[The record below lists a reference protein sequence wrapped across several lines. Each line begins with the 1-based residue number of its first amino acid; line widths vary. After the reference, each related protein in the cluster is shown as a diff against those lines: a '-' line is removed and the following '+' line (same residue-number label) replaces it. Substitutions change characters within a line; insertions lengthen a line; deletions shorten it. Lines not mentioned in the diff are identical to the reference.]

1 MDNYSTRATA
11 AAVNSLV
18 KHGNKSLAEQDWDA
32 AADYFA
38 RALEADSSS
47 PQAHLQL
54 YLASRHLMG
63 LEELPAIA
71 EKIIEVTPAERTP
84 LADVLQLQAELDAA
98 AAERAAAQG
107 PEAEQ
112 GDDAEKGVGAEGEAA
127 AKDEPASAQLA
138 ETERSDSSEKD
149 VEAAQGA
156 GSEKD
161 LESGQPAADA
171 GEPEPAVAPAPG
183 PEAVSEPAAEPGSE
197 AAAGSEAAT
206 SPDTE
211 SAAEPG
217 SEAVTGSDTESESEA
232 PEPEAPAAAP
242 AEPAASE
249 AAAEAEPAASEAVAE
264 AEPDASEAVSEPAP
278 EPDASQPEPAP
289 DSAALRAE
297 VRATLA
303 DPAANG
309 IRAPYDQRL
318 SNLAEA
324 RAAFEDAFDDEDWAL
339 ALELAPLDLKRHMER
354 ARADAE
360 ERFSQAQ
367 AQEQVLLDQM
377 CQVAARRVP
386 KVELA
391 TSAAEGSCSDA
402 LAAFERVKGEEHEKV
417 SGKYSFLKG
426 NLRTAG
432 VSLWVGVVL
441 VVLGALM
448 LVATL
453 LPHDG
458 TVAAAAPA
466 AFPEV
471 FAPLAVV
478 LVAVGVVVLFLRVM
492 LVRANR
498 QGMGAHAEEKA
509 SVSSDLARTSEQLE
523 DLVAAVRARELN
535 LRNLPLDAPEE
546 DFDAACAELADSVL
560 DLTGSRSP
568 VPSSAGA
575 R

>member
-112 GDDAEKGVGAEGEAA
+112 DSEAEQGDDAEKGVGAEGETA
-127 AKDEPASAQLA
+127 AKDEPASAQAA
-138 ETERSDSSEKD
+138 ETERSASSEKD

-183 PEAVSEPAAEPGSE
+183 PAAVSEPAAEPGSE

-211 SAAEPG
+211 SEPEPG

-249 AAAEAEPAASEAVAE
+249 VVAEAEPAA
-264 AEPDASEAVSEPAP
+264 
-278 EPDASQPEPAP
+278 EPAP

-303 DPAANG
+303 DTAANG

>member
-183 PEAVSEPAAEPGSE
+183 PAAVSEPAAEPGSE
-197 AAAGSEAAT
+197 AAAGSDTEPG
-206 SPDTE
+206 SDTE
-211 SAAEPG
+211 SEPG
-217 SEAVTGSDTESESEA
+217 SEAATGSDTESESEA
-232 PEPEAPAAAP
+232 PEPEVPAAAP

-249 AAAEAEPAASEAVAE
+249 PVAE
-264 AEPDASEAVSEPAP
+264 AEPDASEAVAEPG
-278 EPDASQPEPAP
+278 ASQPEPAP

>member
-112 GDDAEKGVGAEGEAA
+112 GVDAEKGVGAEGEAA
-127 AKDEPASAQLA
+127 AKDEPASAQVA
-138 ETERSDSSEKD
+138 ETERSASSEKD

-183 PEAVSEPAAEPGSE
+183 PAAVSEPAAEPGSE
-197 AAAGSEAAT
+197 AAAGS
-206 SPDTE
+206 DTE
-211 SAAEPG
+211 PAPG
-217 SEAVTGSDTESESEA
+217 SEAAAGSDTESESEA
-232 PEPEAPAAAP
+232 PEPEVPAAAP
-242 AEPAASE
+242 AEPAASQP
-249 AAAEAEPAASEAVAE
+249 EPAAIQPAPAAE
-264 AEPDASEAVSEPAP
+264 AEPDASEAVAEPG
-278 EPDASQPEPAP
+278 ASQPAPAAEPAP

-303 DPAANG
+303 DTAANG

>member
-112 GDDAEKGVGAEGEAA
+112 GDDAEKGDDAVKGVGAEGEAA
-127 AKDEPASAQLA
+127 AKDEPASAQVA
-138 ETERSDSSEKD
+138 ETERSVSSEKD

-183 PEAVSEPAAEPGSE
+183 PAAVSEPAAEPGSE
-197 AAAGSEAAT
+197 AAAGSDTEPG
-206 SPDTE
+206 SDTE
-211 SAAEPG
+211 SEPG
-217 SEAVTGSDTESESEA
+217 SEAATGSDTESESEA
-232 PEPEAPAAAP
+232 PEPEVPAAAP

-249 AAAEAEPAASEAVAE
+249 PVAE
-264 AEPDASEAVSEPAP
+264 AEPDASEAVAEPG
-278 EPDASQPEPAP
+278 ASQPEPAP

>member
-127 AKDEPASAQLA
+127 AKDEPASAQVA
-138 ETERSDSSEKD
+138 ETERSVSSEKD

-183 PEAVSEPAAEPGSE
+183 PAAVSEPAAEPE
-197 AAAGSEAAT
+197 PAPEPGSEAAT

-211 SAAEPG
+211 SAPEPG

-232 PEPEAPAAAP
+232 PEPEAPAATP
-242 AEPAASE
+242 AEPA
-249 AAAEAEPAASEAVAE
+249 AE
-264 AEPDASEAVSEPAP
+264 AEPDASETVAEPA
-278 EPDASQPEPAP
+278 ASQPAPAP

>member
-98 AAERAAAQG
+98 AAERADAQG

-112 GDDAEKGVGAEGEAA
+112 GDDAEKGDDAVKGVGAEGKAA
-127 AKDEPASAQLA
+127 AKDEPASAQVA
-138 ETERSDSSEKD
+138 ETERSASSEKD

-183 PEAVSEPAAEPGSE
+183 PAAVSEPAAEPE
-197 AAAGSEAAT
+197 PA
-206 SPDTE
+206 P
-211 SAAEPG
+211 EPG

-249 AAAEAEPAASEAVAE
+249 VVAEAEPAASQPEPAASEAVAE
-264 AEPDASEAVSEPAP
+264 PG
-278 EPDASQPEPAP
+278 ASQPEPVP

-324 RAAFEDAFDDEDWAL
+324 RAAFEDAFDDEDWTL

>member
-84 LADVLQLQAELDAA
+84 LADVLQMQAELDA

-127 AKDEPASAQLA
+127 AKDEPASAQVA

-183 PEAVSEPAAEPGSE
+183 PAAVSEPAAEPGSE
-197 AAAGSEAAT
+197 VA
-206 SPDTE
+206 
-211 SAAEPG
+211 
-217 SEAVTGSDTESESEA
+217 TGSDTESESEA

-249 AAAEAEPAASEAVAE
+249 AAAEAEPAASQPAASEAVAE

>member
-112 GDDAEKGVGAEGEAA
+112 GDDAEKGDDAVKGVGAEGEAA

-197 AAAGSEAAT
+197 AAAGS
-206 SPDTE
+206 DTE
-211 SAAEPG
+211 PAPG
-217 SEAVTGSDTESESEA
+217 SEAATGSDTES
-232 PEPEAPAAAP
+232 EPEAPAAAP
-242 AEPAASE
+242 AEPAASQT
-249 AAAEAEPAASEAVAE
+249 APAAEAEPG
-264 AEPDASEAVSEPAP
+264 
-278 EPDASQPEPAP
+278 ASQPAPAAEPVP

-309 IRAPYDQRL
+309 IRVPYDQRL

-432 VSLWVGVVL
+432 VSLWVGVVF

>member
-183 PEAVSEPAAEPGSE
+183 PAAVSEPAAEPGSE

-211 SAAEPG
+211 SAGEPG

-232 PEPEAPAAAP
+232 PEPEVPAAAP

-249 AAAEAEPAASEAVAE
+249 PVAE
-264 AEPDASEAVSEPAP
+264 AEPDASEAVAEPG
-278 EPDASQPEPAP
+278 ASQPEPAP

>member
-107 PEAEQ
+107 PEAERGPEAEQ
-112 GDDAEKGVGAEGEAA
+112 GDDAEKGVGAEGKAA
-127 AKDEPASAQLA
+127 AKDEPASAQVA
-138 ETERSDSSEKD
+138 ETERSASSEKD

-183 PEAVSEPAAEPGSE
+183 PAAVSEPAAEPGSE

-211 SAAEPG
+211 SEPEPG

-249 AAAEAEPAASEAVAE
+249 VVAEAEPAA
-264 AEPDASEAVSEPAP
+264 
-278 EPDASQPEPAP
+278 EPAP

-303 DPAANG
+303 DTAANG

>member
-112 GDDAEKGVGAEGEAA
+112 GDDAEKGAGAEGEAA
-127 AKDEPASAQLA
+127 AKDEPASAQVA
-138 ETERSDSSEKD
+138 ETERSASSEKD

-197 AAAGSEAAT
+197 AAAGS
-206 SPDTE
+206 DTE
-211 SAAEPG
+211 PAAEPG
-217 SEAVTGSDTESESEA
+217 SEAAAGPDTESESEA
-232 PEPEAPAAAP
+232 PEPEVPAAAP

-249 AAAEAEPAASEAVAE
+249 LEAVAATAAEAEPAASEAVAE
-264 AEPDASEAVSEPAP
+264 AEPAAEAEPG
-278 EPDASQPEPAP
+278 ASQPAPAAEPAP

-535 LRNLPLDAPEE
+535 LRNLPLDDE
-546 DFDAACAELADSVL
+546 FH
-560 DLTGSRSP
+560 SRI
-568 VPSSAGA
+568 
-575 R
+575 